1 MCHPAAIIAG
11 GVMQGLGTLQG
22 HNAQAD
28 AYDANARAAHAAK
41 VEEDRMAQEDSAV
54 ADAAAAQEKI
64 DRGLEGMKSSA
75 TALTSA
81 GESGVSGN
89 SIDALMGELNAS
101 VLRGNTTTTQNLE
114 LSQRG
119 TQRQLASNKRTSQ
132 SRINSVA
139 KPSRTATGLQIGATL
154 AQGAMSADSAH
165 KSAKAAPKK

>member
-1 MCHPAAIIAG
+1 MCHPALIIAG
-11 GVMQGLGTLQG
+11 GAMSVAGTLKG

-28 AYDANARAAHAAK
+28 AFDANAREAHAAK
-41 VEEDRMAQEDSAV
+41 IEEDRMVQEDAAV
-54 ADAAAAQEKI
+54 ADAAAAKEKI
-64 DRGLEGMKSSA
+64 DRGLEGMKTSA

-89 SIDALMGELNAS
+89 SIDALMNELDAS

-119 TQRQLASNKRTSQ
+119 TQRQLASNRRTAQ

-139 KPSRTATGLQIGATL
+139 KPNRAATALSIAGTVASTAAAYGTATKDTV
-154 AQGAMSADSAH
+154 
-165 KSAKAAPKK
+165 PKP

>member
-1 MCHPAAIIAG
+1 MCHPAAYIAG
-11 GVMQGLGTLQG
+11 GVMQGLGAIQG

-41 VEEDRMAQEDSAV
+41 VEEDRMAQEDAAV

-89 SIDALMGELNAS
+89 SIDALMGELDAS

-119 TQRQLASNKRTSQ
+119 TQRQLASNKRSAQ

-139 KPSRTATGLQIGATL
+139 KPS
-154 AQGAMSADSAH
+154 
-165 KSAKAAPKK
+165 KAATALSIAGTAASTGASYHTVTKKP

>member
-1 MCHPAAIIAG
+1 MCHPALIIAG
-11 GVMQGLGTLQG
+11 GAMSVAGTVMG
-22 HNAQAD
+22 HNSQSKAFD
-28 AYDANARAAHAAK
+28 ENAKAAHAAK

-54 ADAAAAQEKI
+54 ADTAAVQEKI

-89 SIDALMGELNAS
+89 SIDALMNELDAS

-119 TQRQLASNKRTSQ
+119 TQRQLASNKRSAQ

-139 KPSRTATGLQIGATL
+139 KPS
-154 AQGAMSADSAH
+154 
-165 KSAKAAPKK
+165 KAASALSIAATVASTAGAYGAATAPKT

>member
-1 MCHPAAIIAG
+1 MCHPALLIAG
-11 GVMQGLGTLQG
+11 GSMQAMGTLQG

-28 AYDANARAAHAAK
+28 AFDANAKAAHAAK

-54 ADAAAAQEKI
+54 TDQAAAQEKI

-89 SIDALMGELNAS
+89 SIDALMNELDAS

-119 TQRQLASNKRTSQ
+119 TQRQLASNRRTAQ

-139 KPSRTATGLQIGATL
+139 KPS
-154 AQGAMSADSAH
+154 
-165 KSAKAAPKK
+165 KSATALSIAGTVASTAASYGSTTKS

>member
-1 MCHPAAIIAG
+1 MCHPAVLIAG
-11 GVMQGLGTLQG
+11 GAMQALGTLQG

-28 AYDANARAAHAAK
+28 AFDDNARAAHAAK
-41 VEEDRMAQEDSAV
+41 VEEDRMVQEDAAV
-54 ADAAAAQEKI
+54 SDQAAAQEKI
-64 DRGLEGMKSSA
+64 DRGLEGMKASS

-89 SIDALMGELNAS
+89 SIDALMGELDAS

-119 TQRQLASNKRTSQ
+119 TQRQLASNKRTAQ

-139 KPSRTATGLQIGATL
+139 KPSKSATALSIAGTVASTASSYGTAT
-154 AQGAMSADSAH
+154 
-165 KSAKAAPKK
+165 KS

>member
-1 MCHPAAIIAG
+1 MTIMAIAG
-11 GVMQGLGTLQG
+11 TAMSVAGAVEG

-28 AYDANARAAHAAK
+28 AFDANAKAAHAAK
-41 VEEDRMAQEDSAV
+41 VEEDRMVNEDAAT

-89 SIDALMGELNAS
+89 SIDALMGELDAS

-139 KPSRTATGLQIGATL
+139 KPSRTATGLQIGATM
-154 AQGAMSADSAH
+154 AKGAMSADSAH
-165 KSAKAAPKK
+165 KSAKAAP

>member
-1 MCHPAAIIAG
+1 MCHPALLIAG
-11 GVMQGLGTLQG
+11 GSMQALGTLQG

-28 AYDANARAAHAAK
+28 AFDDNATAAHAAK

-54 ADAAAAQEKI
+54 TDQAAAQEKI

-89 SIDALMGELNAS
+89 SIDALMNELDAS

-119 TQRQLASNKRTSQ
+119 TQRQLASNRRTAQ

-139 KPSRTATGLQIGATL
+139 KPS
-154 AQGAMSADSAH
+154 
-165 KSAKAAPKK
+165 KSATALSIAGTVASTAASYGSTTKS

>member
-1 MCHPAAIIAG
+1 
-11 GVMQGLGTLQG
+11 MQALGTLQG

-28 AYDANARAAHAAK
+28 AFDDNARAAHAAK
-41 VEEDRMAQEDSAV
+41 VEEDRMVQEDAAV
-54 ADAAAAQEKI
+54 SDQAAAQEKI
-64 DRGLEGMKSSA
+64 DRGLEGMKASS

-89 SIDALMGELNAS
+89 SIDALMGELDAS

-119 TQRQLASNKRTSQ
+119 TRRQLASNKRTAQ

-139 KPSRTATGLQIGATL
+139 KPS
-154 AQGAMSADSAH
+154 
-165 KSAKAAPKK
+165 KSATALSIAGTVASTAASYGSATAPKT

>member
-11 GVMQGLGTLQG
+11 GVMQGLGTIQG

-28 AYDANARAAHAAK
+28 TFDANARATHAAK
-41 VEEDRMAQEDSAV
+41 VEEDRMVQEDAAV
-54 ADAAAAQEKI
+54 ADAAAAKEKI
-64 DRGLEGMKSSA
+64 DRGLEGMKASA

-89 SIDALMGELNAS
+89 SIDALMNELDAS

-119 TQRQLASNKRTSQ
+119 TQRQLASNKRTAQ

-139 KPSRTATGLQIGATL
+139 KPSKSATALSIAGTAASTGASYHTATKDIT
-154 AQGAMSADSAH
+154 
-165 KSAKAAPKK
+165 

>member
-1 MCHPAAIIAG
+1 MCEPMTIMALSSAALSVAG
-11 GVMQGLGTLQG
+11 SVKS
-22 HNAQAD
+22 HNAQAGAFD
-28 AYDANARAAHAAK
+28 DNTKAAHAAK

-54 ADAAAAQEKI
+54 TDQAAAQEKI

-89 SIDALMGELNAS
+89 SIDALMNELDAS

-119 TQRQLASNKRTSQ
+119 TQRQLASNKRTAQ

-139 KPSRTATGLQIGATL
+139 KPSKSATALSIAGTLASTAASYGTAT
-154 AQGAMSADSAH
+154 
-165 KSAKAAPKK
+165 APKK